1 MDNLEAVRNHV
12 VSLKVQEAL
21 QCNLRLELR
30 TQPDKP
36 LMEQER
42 EKYLT
47 LLFNEIISALGI
59 ERFMEL
65 PAQALDQFAVMSVTK
80 NHDTKGIL
88 VSLINSF
95 ITSYLTPETSVQAYK
110 YLEKLESLKK
120 EASAVHFER
129 QRNSQAVQ

>member
-1 MDNLEAVRNHV
+1 M
-12 VSLKVQEAL
+12 QEAL

-30 TQPDKP
+30 TQPNKP
-36 LMEQER
+36 LTEQER

-65 PAQALDQFAVMSVTK
+65 PAQALDQFAVMSATK

-95 ITSYLTPETSVQAYK
+95 ITSYLTPETSDQAYK

-129 QRNSQAVQ
+129 QRNSPAVQ